1 MTPITLI
8 YSGKFCKNKHLPVQR
23 ILVNGL
29 KIQHST
35 IPQTE
40 MSNYL

>member
-8 YSGKFCKNKHLPVQR
+8 YAGKFCKNKDLPVQR
-23 ILVNGL
+23 TLVNSL

-40 MSNYL
+40 MFNYL